1 MLRPMRVAI
10 LSDIHANLEA
20 LDAVLARAEQLG
32 VDATWVLGDIVGY
45 GADPAAVC
53 DCLRDLGPEAVCG
66 NHDLV
71 AIKQFDVGWFN
82 DVAAAAALWTVDQ
95 LTDGARDWL
104 STLSPSKRAGEVRLV
119 HGSVRDP
126 VAEYI
131 TDVGTAAASFDAL
144 AEDVCFF
151 GHTHIPAAFTYTPSP
166 EGARLLGGNVRQWH
180 AGPEDELTLAAGT
193 RYLLNPGSVG
203 QPRDGDPRA
212 AFAVL
217 DGDTVRWH
225 RVEYPIES
233 AQKKILDAGLPPW
246 LAQRLEIGR

>member
-1 MLRPMRVAI
+1 MRIAI

-20 LDAVLARAEQLG
+20 LEAVLDRAKQLG
-32 VDATWVLGDIVGY
+32 AETTWVLGDMVGY
-45 GADPAAVC
+45 GADPVAVV
-53 DCLRDLGPEAVCG
+53 DRIRDLGSEAVCG

-82 DVAAAAALWTVDQ
+82 DVAAAAAIWTIDQ
-95 LTDGARDWL
+95 LNDSIREWL
-104 STLSPSKRAGEVRLV
+104 TTLSPSKRVDEMRLV

-131 TDVGTAAASFDAL
+131 TDIVVASASFDAL
-144 AEDVCFF
+144 EENICFF
-151 GHTHIPAAFTYTPSP
+151 GHTHLPAVYTFTPTPQ

-180 AGPEDELTLAAGT
+180 AGPEDELSLAAST
-193 RYLLNPGSVG
+193 RYLINPGSVG

-212 AFAVL
+212 SFVIL
-217 DGDTVRWH
+217 DGGTVSWH

-246 LAQRLEIGR
+246 LAQRLALGR